1 MAKIVTDIA
10 GKVLVALCTGAGAL
24 LAKAASEK
32 GVGAAI
38 KMLQEKKE
46 SVADA
51 AAAVVETT
59 ANVAEGVPTDA
70 VEGVSEVLEKAAE
83 VAEEVSG
90 A

>member
-10 GKVLVALCTGAGAL
+10 GQLLVALCTGAGAL

-32 GVGAAI
+32 GVGTAI

-46 SVADA
+46 SVAEA

-59 ANVAEGVPTDA
+59 ANVAETVPTDA

-83 VAEEVSG
+83 AVEEVSG